1 MHCGSRSTSRVRRP
15 FDAKAGSDTPSRR
28 KVRRFN
34 LREEDI
40 AGTDFALEDLLPREL
55 PDAEYR
61 REDDAA
67 IDGEPCY
74 VVEARLHSEVQ
85 SQYSRLLLYV
95 EKQHYVPL
103 RTRYWDTQDVE
114 VKEVLAPIE
123 SIEQIGPVWLA
134 RERTARNLLERT
146 ETRLRI
152 ERIAVEPELSERV
165 FSQRWLSSKRPPP
178 VPWDE
183 DN

>member
-1 MHCGSRSTSRVRRP
+1 MISQSP
-15 FDAKAGSDTPSRR
+15 K
-28 KVRRFN
+28 
-34 LREEDI
+34 
-40 AGTDFALEDLLPREL
+40 
-55 PDAEYR
+55 Y
-61 REDDAA
+61 
-67 IDGEPCY
+67 IDGSQRKSDDSEVAGVESPEQPEFL
-74 VVEARLHSEVQ
+74 EARLNSEVQ

-103 RTRYWDTQDVE
+103 RTRYWDTQGVE
-114 VKEVLAPIE
+114 VKELLAPIE
-123 SIEQIGPVWLA
+123 SIEQVGPVWLA

-183 DN
+183 GN